1 MSRFRPSMRTLRL
14 SFHLA
19 RLAAAAIA
27 RTGTG
32 AADRLAGGEPARG
45 SRRRAADETL
55 ALEAAI
61 AAARRRRAAKGP
73 LAQAF
78 GGLHPYTP
86 GTAQQN
92 GYGGGKEN

>member
-1 MSRFRPSMRTLRL
+1 
-14 SFHLA
+14 
-19 RLAAAAIA
+19 
-27 RTGTG
+27 
-32 AADRLAGGEPARG
+32 
-45 SRRRAADETL
+45 
-55 ALEAAI
+55 LEAAI
-61 AAARRRRAAKGP
+61 APARRRRAAKGP

>member
-19 RLAAAAIA
+19 RLAAAIA
-27 RTGTG
+27 GAGTG